1 MFPLYKQT
9 IVIWNFNKMPLV
21 CLLLNK
27 QLQFITKMRVVPT
40 GDEHKGG
47 MVKDEQMT
55 FSRKLAENTELDP
68 ENYL

>member
-1 MFPLYKQT
+1 
-9 IVIWNFNKMPLV
+9 MPLV

-55 FSRKLAENTELDP
+55 LRQLEKTFCSLPAENTELDP
-68 ENYL
+68 ENYS